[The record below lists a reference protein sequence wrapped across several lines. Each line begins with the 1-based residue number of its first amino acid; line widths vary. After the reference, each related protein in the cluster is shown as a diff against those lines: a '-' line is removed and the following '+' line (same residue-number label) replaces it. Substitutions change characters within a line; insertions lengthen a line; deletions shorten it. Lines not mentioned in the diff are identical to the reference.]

1 MWFLGHS
8 SLTLADIKG
17 NVGGG
22 RSGEAEKR
30 DIQYGDDKNM
40 FKWSHL
46 KSNLWFLN

>member
-1 MWFLGHS
+1 M
-8 SLTLADIKG
+8 KCG

-46 KSNLWFLN
+46 KSNL